1 MKTRLISS
9 AICASIVTAN
19 AAWVWLP
26 PEGTAANTD
35 ALLSEGVSG
44 SFSLTPQGADYD
56 INNSIA
62 SRGFDIAPTPVSFSY
77 TSGSEQIRISLNNSG
92 NGNPPRDANESFIFD
107 LDPDNN
113 GIIPTSI
120 TFSVRYSTA
129 ISDRGLQFGG
139 LGAGLNAVGN
149 TLDYSVTT
157 FDANL
162 QQIGLLATDLFTG
175 GTPTITSDGSAFFDN
190 ANVGNGGS
198 RQGLRNV
205 RRDDQGVPTET
216 TRFGFEQQPGDL
228 SIGGQDLVLSD
239 FANNGEFR
247 LTFDGGVGENALTV
261 VPEPST
267 ALLGSLALFGLLSR
281 RNRN

>member
-1 MKTRLISS
+1 MKIHLISS
-9 AICASIVTAN
+9 AICASIVTAK

-35 ALLSEGVSG
+35 AILGEGVSG

-56 INNSIA
+56 LNNSIA

-162 QQIGLLATDLFTG
+162 QQIGLLPTDLFTG

-190 ANVGNGGS
+190 ANVGDGGS

-216 TRFGFEQQPGDL
+216 TRFGFEQQAGDL

-281 RNRN
+281 RKRS